1 MISFMRIMISILFF
15 MFSPSLLA
23 IDEMDGMG
31 DYSCKGWL
39 KLNEI
44 LKSESGIITMQD
56 MTIQWFSGFISAIN
70 VVSAIEYG
78 EYMEL
83 STLMEDKDA
92 LFSELVMFCEENHNN
107 LVVEFIVDKMSD
119 LEILK

>member
-1 MISFMRIMISILFF
+1 MKKIIIILFF
-15 MFSPSLLA
+15 CFSFSVFA

-44 LKSESGIITMQD
+44 LVSESGIITMQD
-56 MTIQWFSGFISAIN
+56 MTIQWFSGFMSAIN

-83 STLMEDKDA
+83 STLMQNKDA
-92 LFSELVMFCEENHNN
+92 LFSELEIFCEANHNK
-107 LVVEFIVDKMSD
+107 LVVEFIIDKIP
-119 LEILK
+119 ELKIVK

>member
-1 MISFMRIMISILFF
+1 MKAIVLIIFILFSNPVF
-15 MFSPSLLA
+15 A

-31 DYSCKGWL
+31 DYSCKAWL

-56 MTIQWFSGFISAIN
+56 MTLQWLSGFMSGVNI
-70 VVSAIEYG
+70 VSVIETG

-83 STLMEDKDA
+83 STLMKNKDA
-92 LFSELVMFCEENHNN
+92 LFSELVMFCEENHKK
-107 LVVEFIVDKMSD
+107 LVVEFVIDKMP
-119 LEILK
+119 ELKIVK

>member
-1 MISFMRIMISILFF
+1 MAAM
-15 MFSPSLLA
+15 P
-23 IDEMDGMG
+23 
-31 DYSCKGWL
+31 
-39 KLNEI
+39 EI
-44 LKSESGIITMQD
+44 IITMQD

-92 LFSELVMFCEENHNN
+92 LFSELVMFCEENHNK
-107 LVVEFIVDKMSD
+107 LVVEFIIDKMP
-119 LEILK
+119 ELKIVK